1 MVQLPLTV
9 MITTSLLSQ
18 FPIISDQVDARELGV
33 ILRELEQL
41 LQAQTRGS
49 IVEFGCYAGT
59 TSLFIRR
66 LLNHYGAPNEFHVY
80 DSFEGLPDKVAA
92 DMSVVG
98 DQFVTG
104 ELRVSRRQLIEN
116 FKKAHLQLPV
126 VHKGWFAD
134 LAQNDIPDNIIFA
147 FLDGD
152 YYESIRDSLRLI
164 TPKLQPGAVIIIDD
178 YASEA
183 LPGAAKAAD
192 EWARARRYD
201 IRSVASLG
209 IIQIKK

>member
-1 MVQLPLTV
+1 
-9 MITTSLLSQ
+9 MITPSLLTQ

-33 ILRELEQL
+33 ILSELERL
-41 LQAQTRGS
+41 LQAGVQGS

-66 LLNHYGAPNEFHVY
+66 LLDYYDASHEFHVY
-80 DSFEGLPDKVAA
+80 DSFEGLPDKTAA

-104 ELRVSRRQLIEN
+104 ELRVSRRQFIDN
-116 FKKAHLQLPV
+116 FKKANLQLPTI
-126 VHKGWFAD
+126 HKAWFAD
-134 LAQNDIPDNIIFA
+134 IATSEVPDNVIFA

-152 YYESIRDSLRLI
+152 YYKSIRDSLRQI
-164 TPKLQPGAVIIIDD
+164 TPKLQPGAVIVVDD

-192 EWARARRYD
+192 EWARARGCD
-201 IRSVASLG
+201 VKSIASLG
-209 IIQIKK
+209 VMRTRN

>member
-1 MVQLPLTV
+1 MVQSANIV
-9 MITTSLLSQ
+9 MITAALLHQ

-33 ILRELEQL
+33 ILSELERL
-41 LQAQTRGS
+41 LAAKTQGS

-66 LLNHYGAPNEFHVY
+66 LLDHYGASNEFHVY

-104 ELRVSRRQLIEN
+104 ELRVSRRQLIDN
-116 FKKAHLQLPV
+116 FKKASLRLPTI
-126 VHKGWFAD
+126 HKGWFANLTASD
-134 LAQNDIPDNIIFA
+134 VPDDIMFA

-164 TPKLQPGAVIIIDD
+164 TPKLQLGAVIIVDD

-192 EWARARRYD
+192 EWARLKGYD
-201 IRSVASLG
+201 IVSIASLG
-209 IIQIKK
+209 IIHIKN

>member
-1 MVQLPLTV
+1 
-9 MITTSLLSQ
+9 MITPSLLVR

-33 ILRELEQL
+33 ILSELERL
-41 LQAQTRGS
+41 LQAQFQGS

-59 TSLFIRR
+59 TALFIRR
-66 LLNHYGAPNEFHVY
+66 LLDHYGEPHEFHVY
-80 DSFEGLPDKVAA
+80 DSFEGLPDKTSA

-104 ELRVSRRQLIEN
+104 KLCVSRRQLVEN
-116 FKKAHLQLPV
+116 FKKAGLQLPTI
-126 VHKGWFAD
+126 HKGWFAD
-134 LAQNDIPDNIIFA
+134 LAPSDIPSAIMFA

-152 YYESIRDSLRLI
+152 YYESIRDSLHLI
-164 TPKLQPGAVIIIDD
+164 TPKLLPGAVIVIDD

-192 EWARARRYD
+192 EWARARGYD

-209 IIQIKK
+209 VIYTKR